1 MQENPV
7 VIIGKTEA
15 SVAADSRWV
24 TGEIFGI
31 DIPADLDALVA
42 DAAGG
47 VNYLTRAFHRAGSL
61 APDNRVVAIV
71 DAQEFVGGGTGKK
84 ALLTLAYE
92 SAEPDLPEALFIKFS
107 RNFDNEL
114 WDRARHLMVSEAH
127 FAVLSRSP
135 DFPVAVP
142 RCLFADVDPASGT
155 GLIIT
160 ERIRYGEGNIA
171 PLYPKCMDYQVPDAL
186 EHYKAILKGLARL
199 SGTHRAGKLPPEF
212 DERFPYDAKKA
223 AAIFTIPFEA
233 DKVVQW
239 AERMFDF
246 VERYPQLFPEQIRDP
261 ALREQFIADL
271 PDVLTQQATIRKIL
285 YGNPDLIAFA
295 HWNANIDN
303 CWFWRDDQ
311 GELHCG
317 FMDWANASPISVAQS
332 ISGAISGA
340 EPELWNDHL
349 DELLGVFI
357 EEYAACGGPH
367 LNLEELRLHVLL
379 IVVMS
384 GVAFSMRA
392 PVAIE
397 REIADVDALESDR
410 DEQFKRHENAR
421 IQLHMMTKM
430 LNVWHAYRLGD
441 VVRGL

>member
-1 MQENPV
+1 M
-7 VIIGKTEA
+7 IIGKAENADT
-15 SVAADSRWV
+15 ADSRWV
-24 TGEIFGI
+24 TGEIFGL
-31 DIPADLDALVA
+31 DIPADIETLVA
-42 DAAGG
+42 GG
-47 VNYLTRAFHRAGSL
+47 PEYLTRAFRAAGSL
-61 APDNRVVAIV
+61 SPTNRVVRIV
-71 DAQEFVGGGTGKK
+71 EAKEFLGGGTGKK

-92 SAEPDLPEALFIKFS
+92 HAEPNAPEALFIKFS

-114 WDRARHLMVSEAH
+114 WDRARFLMVSEAH

-142 RCLFADVDPASGT
+142 QCLFADVNPESGT

-160 ERIRYGEGNIA
+160 ECIRYGEGEIS
-171 PLYPKCMDYQVPDAL
+171 PLYPKCMDYHVPEPV

-212 DERFPYDAKKA
+212 DQRFPYDARKA
-223 AAIFTIPFEA
+223 AAIFTIPFEEE
-233 DKVVQW
+233 KLVQW

-246 VERYPQLFPEQIRDP
+246 IQRFPQLFPEHVRSRE
-261 ALREQFIADL
+261 LREQFIRDI
-271 PDVLTQQATIRKIL
+271 PDVLRQQANIRKNL
-285 YGNPDLIAFA
+285 YGNPDMIAFA

-303 CWFWRDDQ
+303 CWFWRDRDD
-311 GELHCG
+311 ELQCG

-332 ISGAISGA
+332 INGAISGA
-340 EPELWNDHL
+340 EPEVWNEHL
-349 DELLGVFI
+349 DELLQVFI
-357 EEYAACGGPH
+357 DEYAAHGGPR
-367 LNLEELRLHVLL
+367 LDLDELRLHVLL

-397 REIADVDALESDR
+397 REIADISALDSDR
-410 DEQFKRHENAR
+410 DELFQRHENAR

-430 LNVWHAYRLGD
+430 LNAWHTYRLGD
-441 VVRGL
+441 IVRGL

>member
-1 MQENPV
+1 M
-7 VIIGKTEA
+7 IIGKTKET
-15 SVAADSRWV
+15 VAADSRWV
-24 TGEIFGI
+24 KGEIFGI
-31 DIPADLDALVA
+31 DIPADLDTLV
-42 DAAGG
+42 AGG
-47 VNYLTRAFHRAGSL
+47 VDYLTQAFHRAGTL
-61 APDNRVVAIV
+61 KPGNRVTKIV
-71 DAQEFVGGGTGKK
+71 DAHEFVGGGTGKK
-84 ALLTLAYE
+84 ALLALAYE
-92 SAEPDLPEALFIKFS
+92 SAEPGLPEALFIKFS

-155 GLIIT
+155 GLLIT

-171 PLYPKCMDYQVPDAL
+171 PLYPKCMDYQMPDAL

-199 SGTHRAGKLPPEF
+199 SGTHRAGRLPPEF

-233 DKVVQW
+233 DKVVQG
-239 AERMFDF
+239 AERMFYF

-340 EPELWNDHL
+340 EPELWNDRL

-357 EEYAACGGPH
+357 DEYAAHGGPH
-367 LNLEELRLHVLL
+367 LDLEELRLHVLL

-430 LNVWHAYRLGD
+430 LNVWHSYRLGD